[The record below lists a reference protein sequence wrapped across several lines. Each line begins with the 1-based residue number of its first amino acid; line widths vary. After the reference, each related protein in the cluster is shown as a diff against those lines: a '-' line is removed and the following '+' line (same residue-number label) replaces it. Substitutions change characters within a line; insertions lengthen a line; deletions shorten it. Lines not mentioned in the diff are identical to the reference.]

1 MIKNGKNVH
10 LEKSSNFLIKNAIY
24 LSLGLNKGHPS
35 YKKSLHP
42 TKGTS
47 STSNL
52 KISSFCW

>member
-10 LEKSSNFLIKNAIY
+10 LEKSSNFLIKQMPFFY

-42 TKGTS
+42 TKGTVHQALQ
-47 STSNL
+47 T
-52 KISSFCW
+52 